1 MGVFC
6 CLYRIEIIK
15 SVLTTIYDKAM
26 LSLPEQKEDDIT
38 TNTKDNQ
45 PVLDIESI
53 LVETIKVPVYTTNNE
68 CVDNLANAMQE
79 LHIVECILGNIAT
92 RGKIDI

>member
-1 MGVFC
+1 MGFTSWKSER
-6 CLYRIEIIK
+6 LYE
-15 SVLTTIYDKAM
+15 VDT
-26 LSLPEQKEDDIT
+26 E
-38 TNTKDNQ
+38 TK

-53 LVETIKVPVYTTNNE
+53 LVENIKVPVYTTNNE

-92 RGKIDI
+92 RGKIEI

>member
-1 MGVFC
+1 M
-6 CLYRIEIIK
+6 
-15 SVLTTIYDKAM
+15 TTD
-26 LSLPEQKEDDIT
+26 ED
-38 TNTKDNQ
+38 TN

-53 LVETIKVPVYTTNNE
+53 LVDTIKVPVYTANNE

>member
-1 MGVFC
+1 M
-6 CLYRIEIIK
+6 
-15 SVLTTIYDKAM
+15 
-26 LSLPEQKEDDIT
+26 IT
-38 TNTKDNQ
+38 DEDNQ

>member
-1 MGVFC
+1 M
-6 CLYRIEIIK
+6 
-15 SVLTTIYDKAM
+15 
-26 LSLPEQKEDDIT
+26 IT
-38 TNTKDNQ
+38 DEDNQ

-53 LVETIKVPVYTTNNE
+53 LVENDKVPVYTTNNE

-92 RGKIDI
+92 

>member
-1 MGVFC
+1 MGFTSWKSER
-6 CLYRIEIIK
+6 LYE
-15 SVLTTIYDKAM
+15 VDT
-26 LSLPEQKEDDIT
+26 E
-38 TNTKDNQ
+38 TK

>member
-1 MGVFC
+1 MGFTSWKSER
-6 CLYRIEIIK
+6 LYE
-15 SVLTTIYDKAM
+15 VDT
-26 LSLPEQKEDDIT
+26 E
-38 TNTKDNQ
+38 TK

-79 LHIVECILGNIAT
+79 LHIVECILGNITT

>member
-1 MGVFC
+1 MGFTSWKSER
-6 CLYRIEIIK
+6 LYE
-15 SVLTTIYDKAM
+15 VDT
-26 LSLPEQKEDDIT
+26 E
-38 TNTKDNQ
+38 TK

-92 RGKIDI
+92 RGKIEI

>member
-1 MGVFC
+1 MGFTSWKSER
-6 CLYRIEIIK
+6 LYE
-15 SVLTTIYDKAM
+15 VDT
-26 LSLPEQKEDDIT
+26 E
-38 TNTKDNQ
+38 TK
-45 PVLDIESI
+45 PVLDIELI

-92 RGKIDI
+92 RGKIEI

>member
-6 CLYRIEIIK
+6 CLYRIEITK
-15 SVLTTIYDKAM
+15 NVLTTDYGKAI
-26 LSLPEQKEDDIT
+26 LSLPEQKGDDMT
-38 TNTKDNQ
+38 TNEDNQ

-53 LVETIKVPVYTTNNE
+53 LVENDKVPVYTTNNE